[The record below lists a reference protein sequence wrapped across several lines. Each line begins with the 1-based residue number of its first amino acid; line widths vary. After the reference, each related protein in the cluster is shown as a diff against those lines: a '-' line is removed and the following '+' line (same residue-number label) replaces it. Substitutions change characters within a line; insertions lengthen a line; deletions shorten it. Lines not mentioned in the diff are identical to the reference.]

1 MKARIEMWDREKRE
15 TKKPTNGIKKSTS
28 PVLRLISTGEVVPIL
43 PLPPYSKQAIRPIE
57 RVLPYRSF

>member
-28 PVLRLISTGEVVPIL
+28 PVLRLISTGGSSPN
-43 PLPPYSKQAIRPIE
+43 PPPSHSKQAIRPIE

>member
-28 PVLRLISTGEVVPIL
+28 PVLLLISTGGSSPNPPPP
-43 PLPPYSKQAIRPIE
+43 PLFETSNSPY
-57 RVLPYRSF
+57 